1 MRLGI
6 WTPLPHTIRPEPRMI
21 EAVGHLG
28 TTPPGIDTSYRF
40 AAEVLQRAE
49 RWGFETTLVAARHL
63 GPDLD
68 AWTLA
73 SALAAGTN
81 SIEIMVAVHPGI
93 MLPQMV
99 ARMGA
104 SLDRIS
110 GGRFAVNVV
119 NGWYRDEFDIFGTG
133 GWAATPDERY
143 RRMDEFV
150 QVIKGLWTAEQ
161 LSFEGGCYRLQQASL
176 PLKPLRQPH
185 PPIYTASRSA
195 EGKETIARHCDYWF
209 VPDADNYRHYD
220 ATLALIR
227 HEIAAMNGRA
237 RAHGRR
243 IGYGLSAHVIC
254 TDTLEEATR
263 RADAFEEYGRIAR
276 YNRSASVALGA
287 CLVGTPEIIADRLR
301 SYEAAGVELF
311 LFKFEPML
319 EGMEQFMTEVMPLID
334 RRPGLRAAR
343 GVDAG

>member
-6 WTPLPHTIRPEPRMI
+6 WTPLPHTIRPEPRMT
-21 EAVGHLG
+21 EAIQTLDAP
-28 TTPPGIDTSYRF
+28 PPGVDQAYRF

-49 RWGFETTLVAARHL
+49 AWGFEITLVAARHL

-73 SALAAGTN
+73 SALAAKTETM
-81 SIEIMVAVHPGI
+81 EIMVAVHPGI
-93 MLPQMV
+93 IVPQMV

-104 SLDRIS
+104 SIDRIS

-119 NGWYRDEFDIFGTG
+119 NGWYRDEFNVFGAG
-133 GWAATPDERY
+133 GWAATPEERY
-143 RRMDEFV
+143 GRMDEFV
-150 QVIKGLWTAEQ
+150 QVMKGLWTAEPF
-161 LSFEGGCYRLQQASL
+161 SFEGEFFRLDQAAL
-176 PLKPLRQPH
+176 PLKPLRKPH

-227 HEIAAMNGRA
+227 SEIAAMNERA
-237 RAHGRR
+237 RRHGRR

-254 TDTLEEATR
+254 TDTIEEARR

-276 YNRSASVALGA
+276 YNRSAAVALGA

-301 SYEAAGVELF
+301 SYEDAGVELF

-319 EGMEQFMTEVMPLID
+319 EGMDKFMTDVMPLID
-334 RRPGLRAAR
+334 RRIR
-343 GVDAG
+343 